1 MQNTTKQA
9 TTNAA
14 ITKRFDYANH
24 NRATELIFCDS
35 DSDTDTTNEGIL
47 IVERNTETIN
57 GEPSQPNYYITL
69 QRCTGGVI
77 EHETRT
83 RVTPTQL
90 NDFAAFFADIV
101 KRLNA

>member
-1 MQNTTKQA
+1 MQNTTLQA
-9 TTNAA
+9 SPTAA
-14 ITKRFDYANH
+14 QITKRFDYSTTE
-24 NRATELIFCDS
+24 RATELIFF
-35 DSDTDTTNEGIL
+35 DSDTDTTNGGTL
-47 IVERNTETIN
+47 IVERNTENIN
-57 GEPSQPNYYITL
+57 GEKNQPNYYITL

-101 KRLNA
+101 QRLNA